1 MMSGLLGLRMVWLGL
16 AVAAAALALDQAV
29 KYYFLYGLGMISCC
43 VKGPTLVEQCNLCSI
58 IEVTPFFSIN
68 MVWNYGVS
76 FGLFPAEDDV
86 ARFILIGF
94 QIFVSLALFVWLL
107 SVRHVILAAA
117 IGLVIGG
124 ALGNVIDRF
133 IYGAVADFFDFHLFG
148 YHWYIFNVADAAI
161 VVGVALLLLDAL
173 VLRRDE
179 GERKETTS
187 Y

>member
-1 MMSGLLGLRMVWLGL
+1 MMGLMALRMVWLGL
-16 AVAAAALALDQAV
+16 GVAVVALALDQAV
-29 KYYFLYGLGMISCC
+29 KAYFLYGWDMLVCC
-43 VKGPTLVEQCNLCSI
+43 AQGPPLATQCNLCAPV
-58 IEVTPFFSIN
+58 EVTPFFDIR

-76 FGLFPAEDDV
+76 FGLFPAEDEV
-86 ARFILIGF
+86 ARFVLIGF
-94 QIFVSLALFVWLL
+94 QIFVSLALFIWLL
-107 SVRHVILAAA
+107 SVRHAILASA

-133 IYGAVADFFDFHLFG
+133 MYGAVADFFDFHLFG

-179 GERKETTS
+179 GEQKETTS

>member
-1 MMSGLLGLRMVWLGL
+1 MIWVGL
-16 AVAAAALALDQAV
+16 AVAAAVLALDQAV
-29 KYYFLYGLGMISCC
+29 KGFFLYNWDMLACC
-43 VKGPTLVEQCNLCSI
+43 VRGPLMGSQCNLCAP
-58 IEVTPFFSIN
+58 IEVTPFFDIT

-76 FGLFPAEDDV
+76 FGLFPAEDNI
-86 ARFILIGF
+86 ARFVLIGF
-94 QIFVSLALFVWLL
+94 QTFVSLALFVWLL
-107 SVRHVILAAA
+107 SVRNVILASA
-117 IGLVIGG
+117 IGMVIGG

-179 GERKETTS
+179 GDRRETPS